1 MVLWERRRI
10 GRLVAVAGAIAAGVM
25 LVVVAGVA
33 VYDHVAPWVLWR
45 AGLGFL
51 VAVEFAYGAA
61 ILGILV
67 GVPVLGVALTRSR
80 GNRTSRLRIARG
92 LALGVSTALAL
103 GLAEGGA
110 AALQR
115 GWREDQGAEPRP
127 GGKRRPAVE
136 VQGMPGSRVPRQ
148 IALPETFE
156 DPPGDPTVDI
166 VMLGE
171 SSAEGVP
178 YNFWLSIGQIVAWQ
192 LERAIPGRPVR
203 LEVLAE
209 SGSTLDRQ
217 HQKLA
222 GVSRR
227 PDLLVVYCGH
237 NEFSS
242 RFSWQRSPRHYRDE
256 RPPTPWES
264 LAAWAL
270 KTSPLLGLVDA
281 QAEKCRLAVPP
292 PPGAGRSLV
301 DVPVFTPAEYQA
313 LLADFERRLDAIAAY
328 ARRIGALLVLIVPP
342 ANDSGFEP
350 NRSYLPA
357 ATPYAE
363 RAAFDREFR
372 AARRLEADDP
382 EASRARYAALLE
394 RQPRFAEAHYR
405 LARLLERAGRWDEAY
420 RHDLTARDCDGL
432 PMRCPVAFQE
442 AYRKTA
448 ARHGGILI
456 DSQNYFHTIGRHGLL
471 DDHLFHDGL
480 HPSLRGQIA
489 LAQAILQGLRA
500 ARAFGWPE
508 QVPAP
513 RIDPA
518 ECARHFGLGPY
529 QWQRICLWGIMF
541 YQLTAPVHYDPTRR
555 RAMQDRFGKAH
566 DRIAAG
572 AAPESVGLPNIGVP
586 PPVPLV
592 PNAALWKTP
601 AEATRPNPPRET
613 PSSGRPRS

>member
-1 MVLWERRRI
+1 MKAGNRRRI
-10 GRLVAVAGAIAAGVM
+10 GRLVAVAGAIAAGLMV
-25 LVVVAGVA
+25 VVVAGFA
-33 VYDHVAPWVLWR
+33 IYDHVAPWVLWR

-51 VAVEFAYGAA
+51 VAVEAAYGATV
-61 ILGILV
+61 LGILV
-67 GVPVLGVALTRSR
+67 GVPILAVALYRRRGDRTR
-80 GNRTSRLRIARG
+80 RLRIARG

-110 AALQR
+110 AALRWQ
-115 GWREDQGAEPRP
+115 EDQGTGPRQA
-127 GGKRRPAVE
+127 GGKRPAAE

-156 DPPGDPTVDI
+156 DAPGDPTVDI

-178 YNFWLSIGQIVAWQ
+178 YNFWLSIGRIVAWQ
-192 LERAIPGRPVR
+192 LERLIPSRPVR
-203 LEVLAE
+203 LEVLAS
-209 SGSTLDRQ
+209 SGETLDRQ

-222 GVSRR
+222 GLTRR

-242 RFSWQRSPRHYRDE
+242 RFSWQRTPRYYRDE

-264 LAAWAL
+264 LTAWAV

-292 PPGAGRSLV
+292 PPEAGRSLV
-301 DVPVFTPAEYQA
+301 DVPVYTPAEYQA
-313 LLADFERRLDAIAAY
+313 VLADFERRLDEIAAY
-328 ARRIGALLVLIVPP
+328 ARRIGALLVLVVPP

-350 NRSYLPA
+350 NRSYLPPE
-357 ATPYAE
+357 TPYAE
-363 RAAFDREFR
+363 RAAFEREFR
-372 AARRLEADDP
+372 AARQGEADDP
-382 EASRARYAALLE
+382 EASLGRYRTLVA

-405 LARLLERAGRWDEAY
+405 LARLLERAGQWDEAY

-432 PMRCPVAFQE
+432 PMRCLVAFQD

-456 DSQNYFHTIGRHGLL
+456 DSQSYFHTIGRHGLL

-489 LAQAILQGLRA
+489 LAQAILQGLRT

-513 RIDPA
+513 AIDPA
-518 ECARHFGLGPY
+518 ECARHFGLGRSE
-529 QWQRICLWGIMF
+529 WQRVCLWGIMF

-586 PPVPLV
+586 PAVPLV
-592 PNAALWKTP
+592 PNAAILKSPP
-601 AEATRPNPPRET
+601 AAIRTD
-613 PSSGRPRS
+613 